1 MLPLSYFVITES
13 RINLVRNPVMHART
27 KHIKLEH
34 HYIKEVT
41 QAWDLVAMYISTGNQ
56 VMDLLTK
63 PLGWVNHAA
72 QWMLGEIGKFDIV
85 LPTK

>member
-1 MLPLSYFVITES
+1 MITES

-34 HYIKEVT
+34 HYIKEMT
-41 QAWDLVAMYISTGNQ
+41 QAWNLVAMYIPTGDQ

-63 PLGWVNHAA
+63 PLGWVNHAV
-72 QWMLGEIGKFDIV
+72 QWMLGELGN
-85 LPTK
+85 LTLYYQLSS

>member
-1 MLPLSYFVITES
+1 MLPLSYLALIKS
-13 RINLVRNPVMHART
+13 SIKLVRNPVMHARA

-34 HYIKEVT
+34 HYIKEMN
-41 QAWDLVAMYISTGNQ
+41 QAWDLVAMCIPTRHQ

-72 QWMLGEIGKFDIV
+72 QWMLGDIGKFDIV